1 MEEEENNQYTPIV
14 EEAFSHELKKFEPP
28 TLMQYLRSLRNNQYR
43 KDELNRLFGQG
54 PIIRDPRTNEAYTNP
69 LTLLGDTMDT
79 VNDQVTLKNISPVL
93 HFLPEDNMPN
103 KLKDIMNY
111 SLKDAQYDAMGFV
124 EDKAKEHVNTGIP
137 ALDKVIIGG
146 AVIGTALAVPDA
158 TDVFIP
164 GASDA
169 LKASRKVDW
178 NKLIDWTQESGN
190 SLFNRLTNPNWR
202 LAGAGDAPIDGSMMM
217 SKSDDA
223 LGGFSK
229 NIRKT
234 SPEYENL
241 VLSGM
246 ERMGMK
252 DGVFDINLY
261 NKNSPILNE
270 MSDPLGGTVMKSGM
284 RRGKKLS
291 KRNWMEYFL
300 SPESLK
306 GNFESLRKSG
316 KVAADLE
323 WGDFLKSKN
332 LKIGDIQAH
341 HINPLYDSMHLF
353 DGIKWGSDEYWE
365 VVSTLINRGARP
377 GVVQRGDNIT
387 NIVRTF
393 GKSSLTDTP
402 HGIAH
407 EFYRDVMPTFFSKK
421 EVLKMKGNHKYR
433 MEKAARWAGI
443 VRRSEDI
450 LIESHKAWKS
460 LNPKTRMDFNEL
472 VETMSKYD
480 NKGIIKGIHQKYQVK
495 DIQELVKEVQYQ
507 DFMDRLNIEPSL
519 VDQMRKVDFE
529 FMEDVIKGM
538 SKKEL
543 TRKWGKKYKLKAIGA
558 KQLSIDDILK

>member
-1 MEEEENNQYTPIV
+1 MEDKEEEKKIEEIQNTSFKGGQQIKDMLDDVWNTPSIFKTGKDMV
-14 EEAFSHELKKFEPP
+14 TSFIDTRQQAIDMTAQAADTVVTGGLKK
-28 TLMQYLRSLRNNQYR
+28 
-43 KDELNRLFGQG
+43 
-54 PIIRDPRTNEAYTNP
+54 I
-69 LTLLGDTMDT
+69 
-79 VNDQVTLKNISPVL
+79 
-93 HFLPEDNMPN
+93 NMPGAEFIGDRARNITGFAADIATPEAWELPLYGGAAVEPTPFGEGAVYGLGMSKRLMVAQAKAHAALMEKAPQMLDWVFSSSNNLFN
-103 KLKDIMNY
+103 KLD
-111 SLKDAQYDAMGFV
+111 
-124 EDKAKEHVNTGIP
+124 
-137 ALDKVIIGG
+137 
-146 AVIGTALAVPDA
+146 
-158 TDVFIP
+158 
-164 GASDA
+164 
-169 LKASRKVDW
+169 
-178 NKLIDWTQESGN
+178 
-190 SLFNRLTNPNWR
+190 PNWR
-202 LAGAGDAPIDGSMMM
+202 AVTPDGVPIDGSMMM

-223 LGGFSK
+223 LDGFSK

-353 DGIKWGSDEYWE
+353 DGVKWGSDEYWE
-365 VVSTLINRGARP
+365 IVSTLINRGARP
-377 GVVQRGDNIT
+377 GVVQRGDTIT

-495 DIQELVKEVQYQ
+495 DIKKMVSEINEMMIL
-507 DFMDRLNIEPSL
+507 EPL
-519 VDQMRKVDFE
+519 P
-529 FMEDVIKGM
+529 
-538 SKKEL
+538 
-543 TRKWGKKYKLKAIGA
+543 TRKFKNVDEVKQRMMLYKSKPGVTWKMVKKKFPGFNYE
-558 KQLSIDDILK
+558 QLDLFD